1 MISLS
6 HAINQLNW
14 VLIFLGWEDP
24 LEKGKATH
32 SSILAWRIP
41 WTTHGLAKNWTRL
54 SNVHVHVLTS
64 LVAQT
69 VKNLPV
75 MRDTQVQS
83 LCREGPWKRKWKPT
97 LVFLPGKPHGHR
109 SLLGCSPWDHKESD
123 MTGQLTLSLLLLRFY
138 SWRNWG
144 LENISSKI
152 LDVVNVCYKLKTF
165 AIWWQDPTLY
175 WVRYIDLYRF
185 ITDKHT
191 LSISP
196 WHIGKCL

>member
-1 MISLS
+1 
-6 HAINQLNW
+6 
-14 VLIFLGWEDP
+14 
-24 LEKGKATH
+24 
-32 SSILAWRIP
+32 
-41 WTTHGLAKNWTRL
+41 
-54 SNVHVHVLTS
+54 
-64 LVAQT
+64 
-69 VKNLPV
+69 
-75 MRDTQVQS
+75 
-83 LCREGPWKRKWKPT
+83 
-97 LVFLPGKPHGHR
+97 
-109 SLLGCSPWDHKESD
+109 
-123 MTGQLTLSLLLLRFY
+123 MTGQLTLSLLLSRFY

-165 AIWWQDPTLY
+165 AIWWQDPALY